1 MAPRLGRGTVFAKFT
16 REGGALITI
25 ELASPV
31 TGRSCVELR
40 AAPSQ
45 VNSMPSSG
53 IHSLYRL
60 SRHAISQVQH
70 CVKGELVE
78 GNDLELDCSNRP
90 WNGDLAESPYGGA
103 TIGLQRIKHY
113 VDHPPYNEFPRL
125 FTFDVAAK
133 FGRMQPVAAPA
144 GFSTWQPA
152 ILGRSAD
159 FGQKRSLLQD

>member
-1 MAPRLGRGTVFAKFT
+1 MEQILRYFMAPRLGRGTVFAKFT
-16 REGGALITI
+16 REGGALVTI

-31 TGRSCVELR
+31 AGRSCVELR

-78 GNDLELDCSNRP
+78 GNDLELHCSNRP

-103 TIGLQRIKHY
+103 TIGFTEDKTLRGSSALQRI
-113 VDHPPYNEFPRL
+113 
-125 FTFDVAAK
+125 
-133 FGRMQPVAAPA
+133 
-144 GFSTWQPA
+144 S
-152 ILGRSAD
+152 SA
-159 FGQKRSLLQD
+159 FHLRRGG